1 MAAHPNVT
9 AMIKRW
15 LVAFT
20 ALALGGAVSAGL
32 LFFTNP
38 ARNAVEVYVAAE
50 DIPAG
55 AALDGGS
62 VALAHVN
69 IAVGHQLLFT
79 RADGPA
85 LATLRASHDL
95 VAGQLIQHSD
105 AGASDSPADRRLV
118 FIPLQNVPSAPVG
131 SRVDLL
137 LLDGAPDHL
146 TVEPFAL
153 GVEVRSSS
161 AAGLM
166 LVVAAE
172 RAAAFVYAGAVMHL
186 AAVIAEPG
194 SSGGSESPVSTADQ
208 AIEVAQA
215 P

>member
-1 MAAHPNVT
+1 
-9 AMIKRW
+9 MIKRW
-15 LVAFT
+15 LVAFV
-20 ALALGGAVSAGL
+20 ALALGGAVTAGL
-32 LFFTNP
+32 LVFANP
-38 ARNAVEVYVAAE
+38 SRDAVEVYVAAE

-55 AALDGGS
+55 TTLAGGS
-62 VALAHVN
+62 VALARV
-69 IAVGHQLLFT
+69 AVGGGGRQLFT

-85 LATLRASHDL
+85 LAALRASHDL

-105 AGASDSPADRRLV
+105 ASASDSPADRRLV
-118 FIPLQNVPSAPVG
+118 FVPLQDVPAAPAG

-137 LLDGAPDHL
+137 VLDGLPDHL
-146 TVEPFAL
+146 AVEPFAL

-161 AAGLM
+161 PAGLV
-166 LVVAAE
+166 LVVGAE

-194 SSGGSESPVSTADQ
+194 SSGGTESPVSTTDQ
-208 AIEVAQA
+208 AIQVAQA

>member
-1 MAAHPNVT
+1 
-9 AMIKRW
+9 MIKRW
-15 LVAFT
+15 LVAFV

-32 LFFTNP
+32 LVFTNP
-38 ARNAVEVYVAAE
+38 SRDAVEVFVAAE

-55 AALDGGS
+55 STLEGGS
-62 VALAHVN
+62 VALARVT
-69 IAVGHQLLFT
+69 IGGGSRQLFT

-95 VAGQLIQHSD
+95 VAGQLIQRSD
-105 AGASDSPADRRLV
+105 ASPSDSPADRRLV
-118 FIPLQNVPSAPVG
+118 FVPLRDVPAAPAG

-137 LLDGAPDHL
+137 VLDGLPDHL
-146 TVEPFAL
+146 AVEPFAL

-161 AAGLM
+161 PAGLV

-172 RAAAFVYAGAVMHL
+172 RAAAFVYAGAVIHL
-186 AAVIAEPG
+186 AAVVAEPG
-194 SSGGSESPVSTADQ
+194 SSGGTESPVSTTDQ
-208 AIEVAQA
+208 AIQVAQT